1 MDQKSGLDKLNTGDA
16 YSVDDIL
23 AEYALRTSRA
33 EAPVS
38 ASPDSA
44 SAPDDSERTQVF
56 TTAAV
61 PDEGADRTRRFERPT
76 ADQVRDYVAAFRR
89 SETQTR
95 ARHEQEVNPGFF
107 MGGDRGKHGF
117 RYGGKELD
125 LSAEEG
131 YEPHR
136 ASSDYIP
143 SHAPE
148 RDVESEDDEIPDTPP
163 KFRFLEKLKKRFEN
177 TSFVSNRASKAEAE
191 AVARYPAPQPD
202 ELVLPGEE
210 SEADEPT
217 QVFPSG
223 RHGAE
228 SAGRHDAE
236 SAGRH
241 DAGSVHEKGER
252 EVPAV
257 AADTVP
263 EPAETIADPYAD
275 LQPDFVAGARPS
287 ETEESPSISAEGESI
302 PAAESVEETEEEIAA
317 PAPEEQTDA
326 AEKQTSAAE
335 EPDSTIRPAWSK
347 RMAAE
352 SAPYAS
358 VFPDTSA
365 SPAVYAEDDNY
376 DEKPLTSGGKKRT
389 RKQDEFPRTFRD
401 YVIGL
406 IVSTFYGFRRG
417 LQNTLVAEEDG
428 EDLGKEVEPGTASKY
443 YGSFLRA
450 QRMRLRI
457 CGVLLLVQGWVSLG
471 LPVTAKLNSTP
482 VASLFCLVLQLVIM
496 LLCLDVVTG
505 GVLNAV
511 RGKFGA
517 DFAAVLA
524 CTVTGLDALLSALPG
539 FGTAHL
545 PLCFLSSLS
554 MTGLLL
560 ASWTSCRGLRKAL
573 RVPSIGKR
581 AYTLAGETD
590 TENGEVTLLKSTRSV
605 SGFVRRCEE
614 AAPDETLFEK
624 LTLPLLLL
632 VLVLTIA
639 VAIAKRNT
647 GDLMYILSVLIC
659 PAVPFMALMNFALPF
674 YMGSVRLFRSGS
686 AIAGWSGASDIGVS
700 KNLVITDRDL
710 FPEGTVSLGRIRI
723 DNRKFSDSDIISYA
737 GSLILA
743 GGGALSEPFATLMQR
758 NACTTRTVENFTILP
773 GGFSGVIDYQ
783 RVLCGGSEL
792 MRLMNVAMV
801 GSKLAGNTAVYLAV
815 KNQERDRYELKGI
828 FNLEYAADEGVS
840 RALHGLMRTA
850 RHPVFAIRDFNVT
863 PALLHELFDV
873 ATDGYDF
880 PPYEERFPLSE
891 ERMNTESHI
900 AAVVCLDGLGPLS
913 HAVDTG
919 RSIYVSTRVNLWI
932 TAVSAVLGVLMS
944 FVRLLTHGGVGVG
957 WLFMLMLLFSIPVF
971 IIGLT
976 QRYFDF

>member
-1 MDQKSGLDKLNTGDA
+1 MDQKPGLDNLNRDA
-16 YSVDDIL
+16 YSIDDIL
-23 AEYALRTSRA
+23 AEYTRA
-33 EAPVS
+33 ETAPSAPVP
-38 ASPDSA
+38 AEVPDA
-44 SAPDDSERTQVF
+44 DRTQVF
-56 TTAAV
+56 NTSAAA
-61 PDEGADRTRRFERPT
+61 DESASDADRTRRFERPT

-89 SETQTR
+89 GEAQPRS
-95 ARHEQEVNPGFF
+95 RHEQELNPGFF

-125 LSAEEG
+125 LSAE
-131 YEPHR
+131 
-136 ASSDYIP
+136 ADYVPRTSRSEVIP
-143 SHAPE
+143 SYAPE
-148 RDVESEDDEIPDTPP
+148 KDEDSEDDETPDAPP
-163 KFRFLEKLKKRFEN
+163 KFGFLDKLKKRFEN
-177 TSFVSNRASKAEAE
+177 TAFVGKQKAEADD
-191 AVARYPAPQPD
+191 AVTRYPAPQPD
-202 ELVLPGEE
+202 ELVLPGEQIDA
-210 SEADEPT
+210 EAAPA
-217 QVFPSG
+217 VSSG
-223 RHGAE
+223 RHSAGK
-228 SAGRHDAE
+228 AGRHDAWRPSAEDELPE
-236 SAGRH
+236 SESEPTDDR
-241 DAGSVHEKGER
+241 
-252 EVPAV
+252 
-257 AADTVP
+257 AAA
-263 EPAETIADPYAD
+263 EAETVEPLSDPYAD
-275 LQPDFVAGARPS
+275 LQPDFVSGAHPAADVTPRVAD
-287 ETEESPSISAEGESI
+287 SAEEMAPAVEARQDEEPFPPSAA
-302 PAAESVEETEEEIAA
+302 AAEDEPQPDE
-317 PAPEEQTDA
+317 P
-326 AEKQTSAAE
+326 AEKAPQSSPRDDDESA
-335 EPDSTIRPAWSK
+335 IRPAWSK

-365 SPAVYAEDDNY
+365 GPAVYAEDDDY
-376 DEKPLTSGGKKRT
+376 DEKPLTGGGKKRT
-389 RKQDEFPRTFRD
+389 QKADEFPRTFKD
-401 YVIGL
+401 YVTGL
-406 IVSTFYGFRRG
+406 IVGTFYGFRRG
-417 LQNTLVAEEDG
+417 LQNTLVAEEDD
-428 EDLGKEVEPGTASKY
+428 EDLGKEVEPGAASKY

-457 CGVLLLVQGWVSLG
+457 CGILLLAQGWISLG

-482 VASLFCLVLQLVIM
+482 VASLFCLILQLAIM

-554 MTGLLL
+554 MTGVLL

-590 TENGEVTLLKSTRSV
+590 TQNGAVTLLKSARPV

-624 LTLPLLLL
+624 LTLPLLGLTLL
-632 VLVLTIA
+632 LTVV
-639 VAIAKRNT
+639 VAIAKQNAS
-647 GDLMYILSVLIC
+647 DLMYILSVLIC
-659 PAVPFMALMNFALPF
+659 PTVPFMALMSFALPF
-674 YMGSVRLFRSGS
+674 YMGSVRLFRSG
-686 AIAGWSGASDIGVS
+686 AAVAGWSGASDIGVS

-710 FPEGTVSLGRIRI
+710 FPEGTISFGRIRI
-723 DNRKFSDSDIISYA
+723 DNRRFTDGDIISYA
-737 GSLILA
+737 GSLIMA
-743 GGGALSEPFATLMQR
+743 GGGALSEPFAALMQR
-758 NACTTRTVENFTILP
+758 NGCATRTIENFAILP

-792 MRLMNVAMV
+792 MRLMNVPMV
-801 GSKLAGNTAVYLAV
+801 GSKLAGTTAVYLAV
-815 KNQERDRYELKGI
+815 KNPERDRYELKGI
-828 FNLEYAADEGVS
+828 FNLEYTADEGVS
-840 RALHGLMRTA
+840 RALHGIMRTA

-880 PPYEERFPLSE
+880 PPFEERFPLSE
-891 ERMNTESHI
+891 ERTDADSHI

-932 TAVSAVLGVLMS
+932 TAIGAVLGVLMC
-944 FVRLLTHGGVGVG
+944 FARLLAQGGVSVG
-957 WLFMLMLLFSIPVF
+957 WLFVVMLIFAVPVML
-971 IIGLT
+971 IGLM

>member
-1 MDQKSGLDKLNTGDA
+1 MDQKIGLDKLNTGDA
-16 YSVDDIL
+16 YSLDAIL
-23 AEYALRTSRA
+23 AEYAPGTARP

-38 ASPDSA
+38 EPAG
-44 SAPDDSERTQVF
+44 DDGERTQVF
-56 TTAAV
+56 QAVTDPAESAAD
-61 PDEGADRTRRFERPT
+61 PDRTRRFERPT
-76 ADQVRDYVAAFRR
+76 TDQVRDYVAAFRR
-89 SETQTR
+89 GETQTR
-95 ARHEQEVNPGFF
+95 ARHEQEIDPGFF
-107 MGGDRGKHGF
+107 MGGDRGRRGF
-117 RYGGKELD
+117 RYDGRELD

-131 YEPHR
+131 YEPH
-136 ASSDYIP
+136 ASSGDYIP
-143 SHAPE
+143 SYAPE
-148 RDVESEDDEIPDTPP
+148 HDDEDDEIPDAPP
-163 KFRFLEKLKKRFEN
+163 KFGFFDKLKKRFEN
-177 TSFVSNRASKAEAE
+177 TAFVSKRAVKADDE

-210 SEADEPT
+210 REAADAA
-217 QVFPSG
+217 QVSPAA
-223 RHGAE
+223 RPGAKRT
-228 SAGRHDAE
+228 GRHDAE
-236 SAGRH
+236 PIRT
-241 DAGSVHEKGER
+241 ER
-252 EVPAV
+252 EREAAEDVAEADPKPNVP
-257 AADTVP
+257 D
-263 EPAETIADPYAD
+263 ADPYAD
-275 LQPDFVAGARPS
+275 LQPDFVAGARPAERKEQS
-287 ETEESPSISAEGESI
+287 DPPAEEAGEHI
-302 PAAESVEETEEEIAA
+302 PAAESVEETEEEAAA
-317 PAPEEQTDA
+317 PPSAERADA
-326 AEKQTSAAE
+326 AEAS
-335 EPDSTIRPAWSK
+335 DSPIRPAWSR

-365 SPAVYAEDDNY
+365 GPAVYAEDDDY
-376 DEKPLTSGGKKRT
+376 DEKPLTGGGKKRT
-389 RKQDEFPRTFRD
+389 KKEDEFPRTFKD

-417 LQNTLVAEEDG
+417 LQNTLVAEEDS

-457 CGVLLLVQGWVSLG
+457 CGILLLVQGWVSLG
-471 LPVTAKLNSTP
+471 MPVTAKLNSTP

-539 FGTAHL
+539 FGSTHL

-554 MTGLLL
+554 VTGLLL

-590 TENGEVTLLKSTRSV
+590 AENGEVTLLKSTRPV

-632 VLVLTIA
+632 VLLLTII
-639 VAIAKRNT
+639 VALAKRNAS
-647 GDLMYILSVLIC
+647 DLMYILSVLIC
-659 PAVPFMALMNFALPF
+659 PTAPFMALMSFALPF

-686 AIAGWSGASDIGVS
+686 AIAGWSGASDIGVGR
-700 KNLVITDRDL
+700 NLVITDRDL
-710 FPEGTVSLGRIRI
+710 FPEGTISFGRIRI
-723 DNRKFSDSDIISYA
+723 DNRRFSDSDIISYA

-743 GGGALSEPFATLMQR
+743 GGGALSEAFATLMQR
-758 NACTTRTVENFTILP
+758 NGCATRTVDNFTVLP

-828 FNLEYAADEGVS
+828 FNLEYTADEGVGK
-840 RALHGLMRTA
+840 ALRGLMRTA

-880 PPYEERFPLSE
+880 PPFEERFPLSE
-891 ERMNTESHI
+891 EHTGSDSRI

-932 TAVSAVLGVLMS
+932 TALGAVLGVLMS
-944 FVRLLTHGGVGVG
+944 FVRLMTHGGVAVG
-957 WLFMLMLLFSIPVF
+957 WLFVLMLLFSVPVF
-971 IIGLT
+971 VIGLA